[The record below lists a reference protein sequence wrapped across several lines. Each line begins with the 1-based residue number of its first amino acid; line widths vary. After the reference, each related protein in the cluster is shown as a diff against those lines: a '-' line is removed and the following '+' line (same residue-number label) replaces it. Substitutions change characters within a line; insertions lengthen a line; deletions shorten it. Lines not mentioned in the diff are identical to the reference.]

1 MFRCYMKSQRYHRMD
16 GVFRNRLMCI
26 LLTIWIRSH
35 TSVRQWVSFKRFMKN
50 ILLNYK
56 LFGLIDE
63 QKKNSS
69 GWMAM
74 GGSRRWRRAGGRTTR
89 RRFRR
94 TARRGRCW
102 CAGWSPAEW
111 RSSTAAILQRIMT
124 VTLSAPAQ
132 KGFTQIWMNCSCS
145 VPELYFLA
153 LLSYTVATRSKK
165 TSRIA
170 WFCHC
175 S

>member
-63 QKKNSS
+63 QKKKFIRVDGNGRITTMATSGRAHDTAEVSPDGEKRAMLVCRVVAGRVKKLHSSNSS
-69 GWMAM
+69 EDHDCD
-74 GGSRRWRRAGGRTTR
+74 SV
-89 RRFRR
+89 
-94 TARRGRCW
+94 
-102 CAGWSPAEW
+102 SPCSEGVYSDLDELFVFSP
-111 RSSTAAILQRIMT
+111 RAILPCFVVIY
-124 VTLSAPAQ
+124 S
-132 KGFTQIWMNCSCS
+132 G
-145 VPELYFLA
+145 Y
-153 LLSYTVATRSKK
+153 
-165 TSRIA
+165 
-170 WFCHC
+170 
-175 S
+175 